1 LARASLSPVTQA
13 ALTLQ
18 QWQPM
23 ALEQD
28 INALVTELGAQ
39 AAAAS
44 SNKLAR
50 MEAMLTTQA
59 HTLDLI
65 FNELARRARQNINE
79 YPEAFERYLRLSLKA
94 QSQCRSTIEGLA
106 ELKNPKPVA
115 FVQQANIANGP
126 QQVNNGGFR
135 PARARTGNRKPGN
148 ELLKGDR
155 HGERLEYGKTDVP
168 PLLSSRSV

>member
-1 LARASLSPVTQA
+1 VTKEKPATANLTPCMASGNGRRPFQAKQFRGESDDATLARASLSPVTQA

-115 FVQQANIANGP
+115 FVQQANIANGAYS
-126 QQVNNGGFR
+126 GR
-135 PARARTGNRKPGN
+135 I
-148 ELLKGDR
+148 
-155 HGERLEYGKTDVP
+155 
-168 PLLSSRSV
+168 